1 MNKMNKTIKILVSSD
16 LIMFGALG
24 LITPF
29 FAIFITNQIKGGSIE
44 VIGFAAGIYAILKSL
59 LQIPIGKY
67 LDKVKGE
74 KDDFRFLILGYLIV
88 ALVPIGYIFSSL
100 PWHIYILQAIY
111 AIGMAMAY
119 PSWFAIFTRHIDKG
133 KEAFEWSV
141 WSTNTD
147 LGVGIAGII
156 GGIIVTKFNFNFIF
170 ILTTIFAYISV
181 LSLLVIKNNILSN
194 EPIN

>member
-74 KDDFRFLILGYLIV
+74 KDDFCFLILGYLIV

-100 PWHIYILQAIY
+100 PWHIYVLQAIY

-181 LSLLVIKNNILSN
+181 LSLLVVRNNILSN
-194 EPIN
+194 KSVN